1 MRLHD
6 AAALATVL
14 AMATAIAGPASA
26 STPAHTHTHTG
37 TPEGVAAP
45 APASAPSTACPANAG
60 WDTPSPPRHVHGDI
74 WYVGTCGITA
84 LLVTSP
90 QGHVL
95 LDGGTARGAALVE
108 ANIRAAGFRVE
119 DVKYIAGSHEH
130 FDHAGGIAALQAASG
145 ATVVAREPAAVVLE
159 RGHADRGDPQLQEL
173 EAMAP
178 VAAVRRITDGE
189 VLALGPLRLT
199 AHATPGHSPGGSSWT
214 WRSCDGVACLD
225 IAYVDS
231 LSAISDDHWRFS
243 DPANAAYLAAF
254 RRTLDTV
261 AALPCDILITPHP
274 GASEL
279 WSRLGPAATRP
290 LSGDG
295 ACRANADG
303 ARARLDK
310 RLADEAAAPRPD

>member
-1 MRLHD
+1 MRLLQT
-6 AAALATVL
+6 AGALATLL
-14 AMATAIAGPASA
+14 AMATASAAPAS
-26 STPAHTHTHTG
+26 
-37 TPEGVAAP
+37 AP
-45 APASAPSTACPANAG
+45 APASACPADAG
-60 WDTPSPPRHVHGDI
+60 WDTPSPPRHLHGDT

-95 LDGGTARGAALVE
+95 LDGGTAKGAALIE
-108 ANIRAAGFRVE
+108 ANIRAAGFEVG
-119 DVKYIAGSHEH
+119 DVKYIVGSHEH
-130 FDHAGGIAALQAASG
+130 FDHAGGIAALQEASG

-159 RGHADRGDPQLQEL
+159 RGHADRGDPQLEEL

-178 VAAVRRITDGE
+178 VAGVRRIADGE

-199 AHATPGHSPGGSSWT
+199 AHATPGHSPGGTSWT
-214 WRSCDGVACLD
+214 WRSCEDGACLD

-243 DPANAAYLAAF
+243 DPANAGYVATF
-254 RRTLDTV
+254 RRTLDAV
-261 AALPCDILITPHP
+261 AGLPCDILITPHP
-274 GASEL
+274 GASDL

-290 LSGDG
+290 LADAG
-295 ACRANADG
+295 ACRAYADG

-310 RLADEAAAPRPD
+310 RLADETAAPRPD

>member
-1 MRLHD
+1 MRFLLSCG
-6 AAALATVL
+6 ALSAL
-14 AMATAIAGPASA
+14 FAAIAA
-26 STPAHTHTHTG
+26 T
-37 TPEGVAAP
+37 AAP
-45 APASAPSTACPANAG
+45 AAIPAPQSCPSNAG
-60 WDTPSPPRHVHGDI
+60 WDEPSPPRHLHGDT

-95 LDGGTARGAALVE
+95 LDGGTAKGAALIE
-108 ANIRAAGFRVE
+108 ANIRAAGFKVE
-119 DVKYIAGSHEH
+119 DVKYIVGSHEH

-159 RGHADRGDPQLQEL
+159 RGHADRDDPQLEEL

-178 VAAVRRITDGE
+178 VADVRRIADGE

-199 AHATPGHSPGGSSWT
+199 AHATPGHSPGGTSWT
-214 WRSCDGVACLD
+214 WRSCEGDACLD

-243 DPANAAYLAAF
+243 DPANATYVATF
-254 RRTLDTV
+254 RRTLDAV

-274 GASEL
+274 SASDL
-279 WSRLGPAATRP
+279 WSRLGPAANRP
-290 LSGDG
+290 LAGEG
-295 ACRANADG
+295 ACRAYADG

-310 RLADEAAAPRPD
+310 RLADEAANPRPH